1 MTGEAMSGQAIGG
14 QATSSPGK
22 NGWRVTVLG
31 GGAWGT
37 ALALA
42 MLRAGHSVRLY
53 ARDPQTVAAIGR
65 GENPRYL
72 PGIAIAPGIEATSD
86 IEAALADADCVLAVT
101 PAQSLRATLAAAR
114 DHMPA
119 GIPLVL
125 CAKGIER
132 DTGALLSAIVEEIL
146 PKNPVAALSGPSF
159 ATDVARGLPTAV
171 VVAARDEMLA
181 ADLAARFSAENLR
194 CYSSSDL
201 IGVEIGGALKNVF
214 AIAAG
219 AVIGAG
225 LGASAQA
232 AMVTRGFVELRRI
245 GAAFGARP
253 ETLMG
258 LSGLGDLLLTCS
270 SAQSRNFAYGLAL
283 GQGKA
288 LSGLPLAEG
297 VPTAA
302 IAARIAAERGIDA
315 PIISAVAAILDGKV
329 TIDQAVTALMTRPLK
344 TETND

>member
-1 MTGEAMSGQAIGG
+1 MSAAMKPRRIA
-14 QATSSPGK
+14 
-22 NGWRVTVLG
+22 VLG

-42 MLRAGHSVRLY
+42 MLRAGHHTALW
-53 ARDPQTVAAIGR
+53 ARDSDMAAAIRR

-72 PGIAIAPGIEATSD
+72 PGIALDAGIEANTD
-86 IEAALADADCVLAVT
+86 LQAALAGADCVLMVT
-101 PAQSLRATLAAAR
+101 PAQSLRTVLAEAR
-114 DHMPA
+114 PHLPV
-119 GIPLVL
+119 GVPLVL

-132 DTGALLSAIVEEIL
+132 ETGALMSGIVEALL
-146 PKNPVAALSGPSF
+146 PGHPIAALSGPSF
-159 ATDVARGLPTAV
+159 AADVARGLPTAV
-171 VVAARDEMLA
+171 VVAARNGELA
-181 ADLAARFSAENLR
+181 ADLAAAFSARNLR
-194 CYSSSDL
+194 CYSSDDL

-219 AVIGAG
+219 AVTGAG

-258 LSGLGDLLLTCS
+258 LSGLGDLLLSCAS
-270 SAQSRNFAYGLAL
+270 VQSRNFSYGLAL
-283 GQGKA
+283 GRGDELA
-288 LSGLPLAEG
+288 GRPLAEG

-302 IAARIAAERGIDA
+302 IAARIANERGIDA
-315 PIISAVAAILDGKV
+315 PIISAVSAILDGTV
-329 TIDQAVTALMTRPLK
+329 SINEAVAALMTRPLK
-344 TETND
+344 SEADE

>member
-1 MTGEAMSGQAIGG
+1 VN
-14 QATSSPGK
+14 SPGK
-22 NGWRVTVLG
+22 SGWRVTVLG

-42 MLRAGHSVRLY
+42 MLRAGHSVRLF
-53 ARDPQTVAAIGR
+53 ARDPETVASIAH
-65 GENPRYL
+65 GENQRYL

-86 IEAALADADCVLAVT
+86 IKVALAGADCVLAVT
-101 PAQSLRATLAAAR
+101 PAQALRATLAVAKA
-114 DHMPA
+114 HMPTD
-119 GIPLVL
+119 IPLVL

-132 DTGALLSAIVEEIL
+132 DTGALLSAIVEEML
-146 PKNPVAALSGPSF
+146 PQNPVAALSGPSF

-171 VVAARDEMLA
+171 VVAARDEALA

-194 CYSSSDL
+194 CYSSNDL

-219 AVIGAG
+219 AVTGAG

-270 SAQSRNFAYGLAL
+270 SNQSRNFAYGLAL
-283 GQGKA
+283 GQGKPLA
-288 LSGLPLAEG
+288 GLPLAEG

-302 IAARIAAERGIDA
+302 IAARIATERNIDA
-315 PIISAVAAILDGKV
+315 PIIAAVAAILDG
-329 TIDQAVTALMTRPLK
+329 TITIRQAVTALMTRPLK

>member
-1 MTGEAMSGQAIGG
+1 MSGE
-14 QATSSPGK
+14 PPK
-22 NGWRVTVLG
+22 NWRVAVLG

-42 MLRAGHSVRLY
+42 MLRAGHSVGLW
-53 ARDPQTVAAIGR
+53 ARDAGMVDAIRR

-72 PGIAIAPGIEATSD
+72 PGIAIDAGIDATED
-86 IEAALADADCVLAVT
+86 MAAALSGADCVLAVT
-101 PAQSLRATLAAAR
+101 PAQSLRIVLGEAR
-114 DHMPA
+114 AHLSP
-119 GIPLVL
+119 GVPLVL

-132 DTGALLSAIVEEIL
+132 ETGALLSDIVGDIL
-146 PKNPVAALSGPSF
+146 PGNPIAALSGPSF

-171 VVAARDEMLA
+171 VVAAREEALA
-181 ADLAARFSAENLR
+181 ADLAHRFSARNLR
-194 CYSSSDL
+194 CYSSDDL

-219 AVIGAG
+219 AVTGAG

-258 LSGLGDLLLTCS
+258 LSGLGDLLLSCS
-270 SAQSRNFAYGLAL
+270 SVQSRNFGYGVAL
-283 GQGKA
+283 GRGETLA
-288 LSGLPLAEG
+288 GRPLAEG

-302 IAARIAAERGIDA
+302 IAARIAVTRNIEA
-315 PIISAVAAILDGKV
+315 PIISAVAAILDGALTV
-329 TIDQAVTALMTRPLK
+329 QEAVEALMTRPLK
-344 TETND
+344 NETDI

>member
-1 MTGEAMSGQAIGG
+1 MTDQDMSGPDK
-14 QATSSPGK
+14 S
-22 NGWRVTVLG
+22 GWRVTVLG

-42 MLRAGHSVRLY
+42 MLRAGHAVKLF
-53 ARDPQTVAAIGR
+53 ARDPETVASIAH

-72 PGIAIAPGIEATSD
+72 PGIAITPGIEATSD
-86 IEAALADADCVLAVT
+86 IEAALAGADCVLAVT
-101 PAQSLRATLAAAR
+101 PAQALRATLAVAKA
-114 DHMPA
+114 HMPIA
-119 GIPLVL
+119 IPLVL

-132 DTGALLSAIVEEIL
+132 DTGALLSAIVEEML
-146 PKNPVAALSGPSF
+146 PQNPVAALSGPSF

-171 VVAARDEMLA
+171 VVAARDEALA

-194 CYSSSDL
+194 CYSSDDL

-219 AVIGAG
+219 AVTGAR

-270 SAQSRNFAYGLAL
+270 STQSRNFAYGLAL
-283 GQGKA
+283 GQGKPLA
-288 LSGLPLAEG
+288 GLPLAEG

-302 IAARIAAERGIDA
+302 IAARIATERNIDA
-315 PIISAVAAILDGKV
+315 PIIAAVAAILDGTV
-329 TIDQAVTALMTRPLK
+329 TIRQAVTALMTRPLK